1 MTFHIDPDEGTE
13 AAAELP
19 DEQFQVLLRIVV
31 WELAMRTSPED
42 FDSHLGELARIRA
55 TIEDDIASSR
65 EARDQKRFVASVL
78 NDIESLPSTRPVS
91 SDLTTGLY
99 L

>member
-1 MTFHIDPDEGTE
+1 MTFHMDPSEGTE

-19 DEQFQVLLRIVV
+19 DEKFQILFQIVV

-42 FDSHLGELARIRA
+42 FASHLDELTRIRA

-65 EARDQKRFVASVL
+65 KARDQKRFVASVL
-78 NDIESLPSTRPVS
+78 NDIESLPSTRVS